1 MEDLVTLRP
10 PRILVKPPLLAA
22 APPVGYHCAMKR
34 LAFPALALVLA
45 LASCQH
51 STQPGPPTLIF
62 ARGADSQKL
71 DTADV
76 DDGESMRVLANI
88 SQCLVRFKHGTTEAE
103 PCLATSWTIS
113 SDGLTYTFKLR
124 AGVRFHDGTPLDAQA
139 AAFSFLRQMDKSHP
153 AHLPDATFAYWS
165 AMFNMI
171 TAVEVV
177 DPMTLRLRLRE
188 PHAPLLASL
197 CIPAAHLISPKFIDQ
212 RHPVGTGPF
221 RFVEWVPNERI
232 VLEANPDYWEGKPKT
247 ERLIFKVV
255 PDSAT
260 RLIQL
265 QTGQIHAMD
274 GIDPNGLSIIRSD
287 HSLKLLTAPGL
298 NICYLA
304 FNCQKPP
311 FDNKDLRRLIASA
324 IHKKDIID
332 AVYRGAAIIAKNPL
346 PPFIA
351 GHNDTIP
358 DQMTPDID
366 RPLPVITRPLRLEV
380 MTNPR
385 PYLPNPLRAAE
396 MIKADIEKAGIK
408 VEIVPN
414 EWGSHLDRTHHGEHE
429 MALMGWVGDTGDA
442 DNFLYVLL
450 DKDTAI
456 VGSALNISFWKNDSY
471 HDLMLAARRELDPEK
486 RAGLY
491 RKAQEIVFEEAPMVP
506 LAHAESLMA
515 CRANV
520 DGIHFEPNGDI
531 LFQDAT
537 VKSAR
542 GTP

>member
-1 MEDLVTLRP
+1 MKCLGSLAFILTLSLTSCSRP
-10 PRILVKPPLLAA
+10 A
-22 APPVGYHCAMKR
+22 APG
-34 LAFPALALVLA
+34 
-45 LASCQH
+45 
-51 STQPGPPTLIF
+51 STLTF

-71 DTADV
+71 DPADV
-76 DDGESMRVLANI
+76 DDGESMKVLVNV
-88 SQCLVRFKHGTTEAE
+88 SQGLVRFKHGTTDVE

-113 SDGLTYTFKLR
+113 PDGLTYTFKLR
-124 AGVRFHDGTPLDAQA
+124 DGVKFHDGTPLDAQA
-139 AAFSFLRQMDKSHP
+139 AAFSFLRQMDKSNP

-177 DPMTLRLRLRE
+177 DPMTLRFRLKE
-188 PHAPLLASL
+188 PHAPLMESL

-221 RFVEWVPNERI
+221 RFVEWIPNER
-232 VLEANPDYWEGKPKT
+232 VTLDANPDYWEGKPQID
-247 ERLIFKVV
+247 RLIFKVV

-265 QTGQIHAMD
+265 QTGQIQAMD
-274 GIDPNGLSIIRSD
+274 GIDPNSLPIIEKD
-287 HSLKLLTAPGL
+287 KSLTIIKTPGL
-298 NICYLA
+298 NVCYLA

-311 FDNKDLRRLIASA
+311 LNDKYLRQYIASV
-324 IHKKDIID
+324 INKKDIID
-332 AVYRGAAIIAKNPL
+332 DVYRGAAVIAKNPL

-351 GHNDTIP
+351 GHNDAIP
-358 DQMTPDID
+358 EQPPRGADQIF
-366 RPLPVITRPLRLEV
+366 PLLKRPLRLEV

-396 MIKADIEKAGIK
+396 MIKADLENAHIP

-414 EWGSHLDRTHHGEHE
+414 EWGAHLSRTSHGEHE

-450 DKDTAI
+450 DKDTATL
-456 VGSALNISFWKNDSY
+456 GSALNICFWMNDDY
-471 HDLMLAARRELDPEK
+471 HKLMIAARRELDPEK
-486 RAGLY
+486 RAAIY
-491 RKAQEIVFEEAPMVP
+491 RKAQEIVYDEAPMVP
-506 LAHAESLMA
+506 LAHAESLLA

-520 DGIHFEPNGDI
+520 NGMLFEVNGD
-531 LFQDAT
+531 
-537 VKSAR
+537 
-542 GTP
+542 

>member
-1 MEDLVTLRP
+1 MEQFL
-10 PRILVKPPLLAA
+10 PLALFLMSLAA
-22 APPVGYHCAMKR
+22 ACQRPSK
-34 LAFPALALVLA
+34 PA
-45 LASCQH
+45 
-51 STQPGPPTLIF
+51 PDTLIF

-71 DTADV
+71 DPADV
-76 DDGESMRVLANI
+76 DDGESIKVLVNI
-88 SQCLVRFKHGTTEAE
+88 CQGLVRFKHGTTEVE

-113 SDGLTYTFKLR
+113 PDGLIYTFR
-124 AGVRFHDGTPLDAQA
+124 IREGVHFQDGTPLDAEV
-139 AAFSFLRQMDKSHP
+139 AAFSFRRQMDPSHP
-153 AHLPDATFAYWS
+153 AHPADATFAYWS

-177 DPMTLRLRLRE
+177 DPMTLCLRLRE

-232 VLEANPDYWEGKPKT
+232 VLEANADYWEGAPKIQ
-247 ERLIFKVV
+247 RLIFKVV

-260 RLIQL
+260 RLIEL
-265 QTGQIHAMD
+265 QTDQIQAMD
-274 GIDPNGLSIIRSD
+274 GIDPNDLPIIRRD
-287 HSLKLLTAPGL
+287 QSLKLITAPGL
-298 NICYLA
+298 NVCYLA
-304 FNCQKPP
+304 FNCRKPP
-311 FDNKDLRRLIASA
+311 LNDRNLRRAIAAA

-332 AVYRGAAIIAKNPL
+332 AVYRGAAVVAKNPL
-346 PPFIA
+346 PPFIG

-358 DQMTPDID
+358 ETPTLPHPIP
-366 RPLPVITRPLRLEV
+366 PLPHPLQFHV

-396 MIKADIEKAGIK
+396 MIKADLEKIGIR

-414 EWGSHLDRTHHGEHE
+414 EWGAHLSRTRHGEHE
-429 MALMGWVGDTGDA
+429 MALMGWVGDNGDA

-450 DKDTAI
+450 DKDTA
-456 VGSALNISFWKNDSY
+456 VLGSALNICFWMNDAY
-471 HDLMLAARRELDPEK
+471 HDLMIAARRELDPDK
-486 RAGLY
+486 RAALY
-491 RKAQEIVFEEAPMVP
+491 RKAQEIVFEETPMVP
-506 LAHAESLMA
+506 LAHAEALMA

-531 LFQDAT
+531 LFHRAH
-537 VKSAR
+537 SL
-542 GTP
+542 P

>member
-1 MEDLVTLRP
+1 MP
-10 PRILVKPPLLAA
+10 PRLALA
-22 APPVGYHCAMKR
+22 NIHTMKR
-34 LAFPALALVLA
+34 LALLALALTLP
-45 LASCQH
+45 LASCQR
-51 STQPGPPTLIF
+51 SAKNPEPATLTF

-71 DTADV
+71 DPADV
-76 DDGESMRVLANI
+76 DDGESMKVLVNV
-88 SQCLVRFKHGTTEAE
+88 SQGLVRFKHGTTEVE

-113 SDGLTYTFKLR
+113 PDGLAYTFKLR
-124 AGVRFHDGTPLDAQA
+124 YGIHFHDGTPLDASA
-139 AAFSFLRQMDKSHP
+139 AAFSFLRQLDKSNP

-188 PHAPLLASL
+188 PNAPLLASL

-221 RFVEWVPNERI
+221 RFVEWIPNERI
-232 VLEANPDYWEGKPKT
+232 VLEANPDYWEGRPKV

-255 PDSAT
+255 PDSST

-265 QTGQIHAMD
+265 QTGQIQAMD
-274 GIDPNGLSIIRSD
+274 GIDPNSLPIIHGD
-287 HSLKLLTAPGL
+287 KSLKLLTAPGL
-298 NICYLA
+298 NVCYLA

-311 FDNKDLRRLIASA
+311 LTAKILRRYIASA
-324 IHKKDIID
+324 INKKDIIKD
-332 AVYRGAAIIAKNPL
+332 VYRGAAIVAKNPL
-346 PPFIA
+346 PPFIGGYNNA
-351 GHNDTIP
+351 IP
-358 DQMTPDID
+358 EVDPLMQRADVTFKMPDH
-366 RPLPVITRPLRLEV
+366 PLRLEV

-396 MIKADIEKAGIK
+396 MIKADLEKVGIP

-414 EWGSHLDRTHHGEHE
+414 EWGSHLSRTSHGEHE

-450 DKDTAI
+450 DKDTATL
-456 VGSALNISFWKNDSY
+456 GSALNVCFWMNDAY
-471 HDLMLAARRELDPEK
+471 HDLMIAARRELDPEK
-486 RAGLY
+486 RAALY
-491 RKAQEIVFEEAPMVP
+491 RKGQEIVFEEAPMVP

-520 DGIHFEPNGDI
+520 DGILFEVNGDI
-531 LFQDAT
+531 LFHRAT
-537 VKSAR
+537 VR
-542 GTP
+542 

>member
-1 MEDLVTLRP
+1 M
-10 PRILVKPPLLAA
+10 RIAFLLILCLLLACGA
-22 APPVGYHCAMKR
+22 CQRTSPAPN
-34 LAFPALALVLA
+34 VLF
-45 LASCQH
+45 
-51 STQPGPPTLIF
+51 F

-71 DTADV
+71 DPADV
-76 DDGESMRVLANI
+76 DDGESMKVLVNV
-88 SQCLVRFKHGTTEAE
+88 SQGLVRFKHDTTEAE
-103 PCLATSWTIS
+103 SCLATSWTIS
-113 SDGLTYTFKLR
+113 PDGLAYTFKLR
-124 AGVRFHDGTPLDAQA
+124 DGVRFHDGTPLDAQA
-139 AAFSFLRQMDKSHP
+139 AAFSFLRQMDKSNP

-221 RFVEWVPNERI
+221 RFVEWAPNERI
-232 VLEANPDYWEGKPKT
+232 TLEANPDYWEGKPKI

-265 QTGQIHAMD
+265 QTGQIQAMD
-274 GIDPNGLSIIRSD
+274 GIDPNSLPIIRTD
-287 HSLKLLTAPGL
+287 KSLKLLTAPGL
-298 NICYLA
+298 NVCYLA
-304 FNCQKPP
+304 FNCQRPP
-311 FDNKDLRRLIASA
+311 LDKKDLRRYIGSV
-324 IHKKDIID
+324 IHKKDIIED
-332 AVYRGAAIIAKNPL
+332 VYRGAAIIAKNPL
-346 PPFIA
+346 PPFVA
-351 GHNDTIP
+351 GYNNAIP
-358 DQMTPDID
+358 KA
-366 RPLPVITRPLRLEV
+366 PVIEDSRDVPWPQHPLRLEV

-385 PYLPNPLRAAE
+385 PYLPNPMRAAE
-396 MIKADIEKAGIK
+396 MIKADLEKVHIP

-414 EWGSHLDRTHHGEHE
+414 EWGAHLSRTSHGEHE

-450 DKDTAI
+450 DKDTAAL
-456 VGSALNISFWKNDSY
+456 GSALNVCFWMNDAY
-471 HDLMLAARRELDPEK
+471 HDLMIAARRELDPEK
-486 RAGLY
+486 RAALY

-506 LAHAESLMA
+506 LAHADSLMA

-520 DGIHFEPNGDI
+520 DGIHFEVNGDI
-531 LFQDAT
+531 LFHHAT
-537 VKSAR
+537 VK
-542 GTP
+542 

>member
-1 MEDLVTLRP
+1 MKLLPWSAIVLAA
-10 PRILVKPPLLAA
+10 LLAGCQRVPERA
-22 APPVGYHCAMKR
+22 EPVLM
-34 LAFPALALVLA
+34 
-45 LASCQH
+45 
-51 STQPGPPTLIF
+51 F

-71 DTADV
+71 DPADV
-76 DDGESMRVLANI
+76 DDGESMKVLVNVC
-88 SQCLVRFKHGTTEAE
+88 QGLVRFKHGTTEPE

-113 SDGLTYTFKLR
+113 PDGLTYTFKLR
-124 AGVRFHDGTPLDAQA
+124 DGVRFHDGTPLDAQV
-139 AAFSFLRQMDKSHP
+139 AAFSFQRQMDKSNP

-221 RFVEWVPNERI
+221 RFIEWLPNERI
-232 VLEANPDYWEGKPKT
+232 VLEANPDYWEGKPKI
-247 ERLIFKVV
+247 ERLTFKVV

-265 QTGQIHAMD
+265 QTGQIQAMD
-274 GIDPNGLSIIRSD
+274 GIDPNSLPIIRAD
-287 HSLKLLTAPGL
+287 KSLKLLTAPGL
-298 NICYLA
+298 NVCYLA

-311 FDNKDLRRLIASA
+311 LNDVNFRHLIASA
-324 IHKKDIID
+324 INKHDLITD
-332 AVYRGAAIIAKNPL
+332 VYRGAAVVAKNPL
-346 PPFIA
+346 PSFIP
-351 GHNDTIP
+351 GYNDSISEKP
-358 DQMTPDID
+358 APPPPMG
-366 RPLPVITRPLRLEV
+366 PLPPMLPLKLEV

-396 MIKADIEKAGIK
+396 MIKADLERAGIK
-408 VEIVPN
+408 VKIVPN
-414 EWGSHLDRTHHGEHE
+414 EWGAHLSRTSHGEHE

-450 DKDTAI
+450 DKDTATL
-456 VGSALNISFWKNDSY
+456 GSALNVCFWMNDAY
-471 HDLMLAARRELDPEK
+471 HDLMVAARRELDPEK
-486 RAGLY
+486 RAALY
-491 RKAQEIVFEEAPMVP
+491 RKAQEIIFEEAPMVP

-520 DGIHFEPNGDI
+520 DGIHFEVNGDI
-531 LFQDAT
+531 LFHQAT
-537 VKSAR
+537 VK
-542 GTP
+542 

>member
-1 MEDLVTLRP
+1 
-10 PRILVKPPLLAA
+10 
-22 APPVGYHCAMKR
+22 MKR
-34 LAFPALALVLA
+34 LVFLALTLA
-45 LASCQH
+45 FTGCQH
-51 STQPGPPTLIF
+51 STPSGPPTLIF

-71 DTADV
+71 DPADV
-76 DDGESMRVLANI
+76 DDGESIKVLVNI
-88 SQCLVRFKHGTTEAE
+88 SQGLVRFKHGSTDVE

-113 SDGLTYTFKLR
+113 PDGLTYTFKIR
-124 AGVRFHDGTPLDAQA
+124 EGVHFHDGTPLDAQA
-139 AAFSFLRQMDKSHP
+139 AAFSFLRQMDKSNP
-153 AHLPDATFAYWS
+153 AHLPDASFAYWS

-247 ERLIFKVV
+247 ERLVFKVV

-274 GIDPNGLSIIRSD
+274 GIDPNSLSIIRAD
-287 HSLKLLTAPGL
+287 KSLALITAPGL
-298 NICYLA
+298 NVAYLA

-311 FDNKDLRRLIASA
+311 FDNKDLRCLIASA

-332 AVYRGAAIIAKNPL
+332 DVYRGAAIVAKNPL
-346 PPFIA
+346 PPFVA
-351 GHNDTIP
+351 GYNDAIRETRYHETDKAFIP
-358 DQMTPDID
+358 PS
-366 RPLPVITRPLRLEV
+366 RPIRLEV

-396 MIKADIEKAGIK
+396 MIKADIEKTGIK

-414 EWGSHLDRTHHGEHE
+414 EWGTHLDRTHHGEHE

-456 VGSALNISFWKNDSY
+456 VGSALNISFWKNDAY
-471 HDLMLAARRELDPEK
+471 HDLMIAARRELQTDK

-491 RKAQEIVFEEAPMVP
+491 RKAQEIIYEEAPMVP
-506 LAHAESLMA
+506 LAHAESLMT

-520 DGIHFEPNGDI
+520 EGIHFEPTGDI

-537 VKSAR
+537 VK
-542 GTP
+542 

>member
-1 MEDLVTLRP
+1 
-10 PRILVKPPLLAA
+10 
-22 APPVGYHCAMKR
+22 
-34 LAFPALALVLA
+34 
-45 LASCQH
+45 
-51 STQPGPPTLIF
+51 
-62 ARGADSQKL
+62 
-71 DTADV
+71 
-76 DDGESMRVLANI
+76 
-88 SQCLVRFKHGTTEAE
+88 
-103 PCLATSWTIS
+103 
-113 SDGLTYTFKLR
+113 
-124 AGVRFHDGTPLDAQA
+124 
-139 AAFSFLRQMDKSHP
+139 MDKSNP

-177 DPMTLRLRLRE
+177 DPMTVRLRLRE

-221 RFVEWVPNERI
+221 RFTEWVPNERI
-232 VLEANPDYWEGKPKT
+232 VLEANPDYWEGKPKID
-247 ERLIFKVV
+247 RLIFKVV

-265 QTGQIHAMD
+265 QRGQIQAMD
-274 GIDPNGLSIIRSD
+274 GIDPNSLPIIRAD
-287 HSLKLLTAPGL
+287 KFLKLLTAPGL
-298 NICYLA
+298 NVCYLA

-311 FDNKDLRRLIASA
+311 LDSSYVREYIRTF
-324 IHKKDIID
+324 IHKQDLIKD
-332 AVYRGAAIIAKNPL
+332 VYRDAAIVAVNPM

-351 GHNDTIP
+351 GYNDDLALRMITMWDGP
-358 DQMTPDID
+358 EPHLDQ
-366 RPLPVITRPLRLEV
+366 PLHLEV

-396 MIKADIEKAGIK
+396 MIKADLAKVNIP

-414 EWGSHLDRTHHGEHE
+414 EWGAHLSRTSHGEHE

-450 DKDTAI
+450 DKDTATL
-456 VGSALNISFWKNDSY
+456 GSALNICFWMNDAY
-471 HDLMLAARRELDPEK
+471 HDLMIAARRELDPEK
-486 RAGLY
+486 RAALY
-491 RKAQEIVFEEAPMVP
+491 RKAQEIVYEEVPMVP

-520 DGIHFEPNGDI
+520 HGIHFEPDGDI
-531 LFQDAT
+531 LFQDAA
-537 VKSAR
+537 VK
-542 GTP
+542 